1 MNFKDEIKS
10 TIISCNNY
18 VEIFSK
24 GKKYKGY
31 GLFKKITKNLKQY
44 FGIREPNEIGQ
55 VLTAIYSIWV
65 VSNDKFEEIDYL
77 IFNNKKYSKL
87 YQKYRD
93 ETGCFEIIATKKEL
107 NE

>member
-1 MNFKDEIKS
+1 MTFKEEIKK
-10 TIISCNNY
+10 TIISCKNY

-44 FGIREPNEIGQ
+44 FGVREPNEIGQ
-55 VLTAIYSIWV
+55 VLTSTYSIWL
-65 VSNDKFEEIDYL
+65 VSDDIFEEIEYL

-93 ETGCFEIIATKKEL
+93 ETGCFEIIAIKRS
-107 NE
+107 